1 MNNQLKT
8 VILLGALSGLVLAI
22 GAMVAPGQL
31 WFFAVL
37 ALAMN
42 LGAWFFSDR
51 VVLRM
56 NHAVEVS
63 AAEAPALHAI
73 VADLSARA
81 GIPKPRV
88 MIMPDE
94 QPNAFATGRDPA
106 HGVVAVTE
114 GLLHLLDERELRGV
128 IAHELAHIRN
138 RDILVSSIAAAA
150 ATMIT
155 YLAQAI
161 SFGHMFGGSDRDEES
176 GSAAS
181 GLLML
186 IVAPLAATLIQMG
199 ISRSR
204 EFLADESG
212 AGICGDPEALARALM
227 KLERSAGEQPADV
240 APATASLFI
249 INPFGATRQMARL
262 FSTHPGTEERVERL
276 MAMSRSGRASSFPTS
291 APHTARWS

>member
-8 VILLGALSGLVLAI
+8 VVLLGALSGLVLAI

-31 WFFAVL
+31 WLFAVL

-63 AAEAPALHAI
+63 AAEAPGLHAI
-73 VADLSARA
+73 VADLSAAA

-88 MIMPDE
+88 MLMAGE

-114 GLLHLLDERELRGV
+114 GLLRLLDERELRGV

-150 ATMIT
+150 AALIT

-161 SFGHMFGGSDRDEES
+161 SFGNMFGGSDRDEES
-176 GSAAS
+176 GSAVS
-181 GLLML
+181 GLVML
-186 IVAPLAATLIQMG
+186 IVAPMAATLIQLG

-212 AGICGDPEALARALM
+212 ARICGDPEALARALR
-227 KLERSAGEQPADV
+227 KLERSAGQEPSDA

-249 INPFGATRQMARL
+249 VNPFGTTRQVARL
-262 FSTHPGTEERVERL
+262 FSTHPDTEERVKRL
-276 MAMSRSGRASSFPTS
+276 LEMARSARPGPFAGASRRG
-291 APHTARWS
+291 